1 MLLQISSYSLLFN
14 LICLKLTIEKV
25 FLVRKDTEKINNN
38 QHSYHVMEH
47 SKGQGYDYQDDIY
60 PSYEDAPDIATEDI
74 SDDIYISYEVSR
86 PFSFFFSF
94 LY

>member
-1 MLLQISSYSLLFN
+1 M
-14 LICLKLTIEKV
+14 ICLKLTIEKK
-25 FLVRKDTEKINNN
+25 FLVRRDTGRGKDTP
-38 QHSYHVMEH
+38 QHSYHIRKH
-47 SKGQGYDYQDDIY
+47 SKGQGNDYQDDIY